1 MKLDEIRELS
11 ISELEEKVVELKKKL
26 FTLRM
31 DKAVQK
37 EIEPSE
43 FGKTRKTIAQ
53 MKTVIREKLAKKEVQ
68 DA

>member
-37 EIEPSE
+37 EIDSSE

>member
-1 MKLDEIRELS
+1 MKLDEIREMS
-11 ISELEEKVVELKKKL
+11 IADLKEKVVELKKKL

-37 EIEPSE
+37 EIDSSE
-43 FGKTRKTIAQ
+43 FGKTRKTIAR

>member
-11 ISELEEKVVELKKKL
+11 ITELTEKVAELKKKL

-37 EIEPSE
+37 EIDASE
-43 FGKTRKTIAQ
+43 FGKTRKTIARI
-53 MKTVIREKLAKKEVQ
+53 KTVIQEKLAKKEVQ

>member
-11 ISELEEKVVELKKKL
+11 VSELKEKVVELKKKL

-37 EIEPSE
+37 EIDSSD
-43 FGKTRKTIAQ
+43 FGKTRKTIAR

>member
-1 MKLDEIRELS
+1 MKLDEIREMS

-37 EIEPSE
+37 EIDPSD
-43 FGKTRKTIAQ
+43 FGKTITPDCKQ
-53 MKTVIREKLAKKEVQ
+53 N
-68 DA
+68 